1 MPTGLTRAR
10 ALALAGLAGLFL
22 VAALCVSL
30 IVGGG
35 SDDDSADGR
44 VAAATASPTPTP
56 TPTPT
61 PAPTPPP
68 LTPEERAQ
76 RRAAAEQVRAQG
88 FDPVSLKAYHPD
100 QTLRVLLGEP
110 NAAAVAA
117 GARAGRR
124 AFFFVG
130 ESFVRTD
137 AEEVSTTL
145 RISKQ
150 TERTV
155 TLAYRLTD
163 GTTERVRFK
172 WDGTALAPQTPVPA
186 AAARQGPA

>member
-30 IVGGG
+30 IVGVG

-68 LTPEERAQ
+68 LTPEQRAQ
-76 RRAAAEQVRAQG
+76 RRAAAEQLRAQG

-110 NAAAVAA
+110 NDAAVAA

-172 WDGTALAPQTPVPA
+172 WDGTALVPQTPVPA